1 MPADTALLRGWG
13 RTAPSAARV
22 VSPRSPE
29 EISLLLKDIG
39 SDKAAETSTRS
50 YCIPRGLG
58 RSYGDAAQSAGG
70 TVVATDHF
78 DHLGP
83 IDQDTGSIRLGA
95 GVSLER
101 LLAHSLPHGW
111 FLPVT
116 PGTRHVS
123 VGGAIAAD
131 VHGKNHHA
139 DGGFGLYTDALTL
152 ATPTGVHEVS
162 PHSDP
167 DLFWATLG
175 GLGLTGVVTGATIRL
190 RPVETSFI
198 EVSTSRCPDLDSV
211 MSAMEATDA
220 EHRYSVAW
228 IDTMSRGRSMGR
240 SVLTQGD
247 HASRSSL
254 PPELRRQPLQPLP
267 RARLRVPREAPQGLL
282 NRATVSLFNEAWFR
296 RAPKRPKTTFES
308 IASYFYPL
316 DGVVHWNLLYGRL
329 GFVQYQFCVGPEH
342 GQTIERVLALLSGRN
357 IPSFLGILKRF
368 GPANPGPLS
377 FPMPGW
383 TLALD
388 LPIGIPQLQR
398 TLIDLDELVVE
409 SGGRVYL
416 AKDARLGPT
425 QLSAMYP
432 RLPEFEAVRARVDPQ
447 GVLGSDL
454 SRRLGLTAQTRP

>member
-1 MPADTALLRGWG
+1 MPAESALLRGWG
-13 RTAPSAARV
+13 RAAPSAAHV

-29 EISLLLKDIG
+29 EISLLLKDLG
-39 SDKAAETSTRS
+39 SAEAPQARAHS

-70 TVVATDHF
+70 TVVETDRF
-78 DHLGP
+78 DHVGP
-83 IDQDTGSIRLGA
+83 IDADTGSIRLGA

-116 PGTRHVS
+116 PGTRHVT

-139 DGGFGLYTDALTL
+139 DGGFGRYTEALTL
-152 ATPTGVHEVS
+152 ASPTGVHELS
-162 PHSDP
+162 PSSDP
-167 DLFWATLG
+167 ELFWATLG
-175 GLGLTGVVTGATIRL
+175 GLGLTGVVTAATIRL
-190 RPVETSFI
+190 QPVETSWMEI
-198 EVSTSRCPDLDSV
+198 ETSRCANLDSV

-220 EHRYSVAW
+220 SHRYSVAW
-228 IDTMSRGRSMGR
+228 IDTMTRGRSMGR

-247 HASRSSL
+247 HALRSSL
-254 PPELRRQPLQPLP
+254 PQRLRHQPLQPLP
-267 RARLRVPREAPQGLL
+267 RARLRVPRQAPQGLL
-282 NRATVSLFNEAWFR
+282 NRVSVGLFNEAWFR
-296 RAPKRPKTTFES
+296 AAPKRPKTSFES

-316 DGVVHWNLLYGRL
+316 DGVTQWNLLYGRL
-329 GFVQYQFCVGPEH
+329 GFVQYQFCVGPEQ
-342 GQTIERVLALLSGRN
+342 GQAIERVLDMLSGRN

-377 FPMPGW
+377 FPIPGW

-388 LPIGIPQLQR
+388 LPIGVPQLQR
-398 TLIDLDELVVE
+398 TLMDLDELVTQ

-416 AKDARLGPT
+416 AKDARLSGV
-425 QLSAMYP
+425 QLSTMYP
-432 RLPEFEAVRARVDPQ
+432 RLSEFDEVRRRIDPSE
-447 GVLGSDL
+447 VLGSDL
-454 SRRLGLTAQTRP
+454 SRRLGLTPQAHP